1 MITSG
6 SGSFII
12 ERELSEEKK
21 NLDFY
26 HMLKPIFY
34 FSNGELKKKI
44 ILQREF
50 LNLHQSVVQLW
61 N

>member
-12 ERELSEEKK
+12 ERELSKEKK

-26 HMLKPIFY
+26 HMLKSIFY